1 MSKTIKFQEPED
13 RASESDNNTSNA
25 NKECLNVLKPL
36 DSENLVNSASEHAN
50 KECLKSDRLEG
61 VTDSASLK
69 KDNSD
74 IGSSDDGVCD
84 GYGLAQRL
92 VSGAVLDGEG
102 LGLSS
107 DVCRDLAV
115 LLSGPRLKM
124 LTWELSW

>member
-13 RASESDNNTSNA
+13 RASESDNNTNKRLDSESPANSASKNA
-25 NKECLNVLKPL
+25 NNQECLNSNRL
-36 DSENLVNSASEHAN
+36 DGVINSP
-50 KECLKSDRLEG
+50 D
-61 VTDSASLK
+61 SLK

-74 IGSSDDGVCD
+74 IGSSDEGACD
-84 GYGLAQRL
+84 GHGLAQRL